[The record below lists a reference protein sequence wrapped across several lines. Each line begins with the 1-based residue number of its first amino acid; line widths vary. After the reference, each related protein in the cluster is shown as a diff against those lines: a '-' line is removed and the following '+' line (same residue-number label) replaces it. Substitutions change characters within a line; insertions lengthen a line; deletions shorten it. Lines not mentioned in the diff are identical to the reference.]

1 MVNEPIEGAA
11 LAYSQIKGA
20 FQKNKTKQPKLNV
33 MKKSLIFSIAIIALI
48 AIIVFVK
55 GPSFYNS
62 GITLKEDAT
71 AQWGNVESAYQRR
84 ADLIPNI
91 VKTAKGYAE
100 FEQET
105 LTKVIEA
112 RSKATSITIDPTNI
126 TPEKM
131 AQFQKVQES
140 MTGALSKLL
149 AVFERYPDLKANENF
164 KELINE
170 LERTENRIN
179 VARNRFNESVKPFN
193 NHIKTFP
200 NNLYNTLIGEWS
212 PIEYFKAKEG
222 SEEAPE
228 VEFDFGN

>member
-1 MVNEPIEGAA
+1 
-11 LAYSQIKGA
+11 
-20 FQKNKTKQPKLNV
+20 
-33 MKKSLIFSIAIIALI
+33 MKKWLPILVIIGLL
-48 AIIVFVK
+48 VLL
-55 GPSFYNS
+55 
-62 GITLKEDAT
+62 GIYLANLNNKLVVLDEGVS

-91 VKTAKGYAE
+91 VNTAKGYAE

-112 RSKATSITIDPTNI
+112 RSKATSITIDPSNI
-126 TPEKM
+126 TPQQLV
-131 AQFQKVQES
+131 QFQQAQS
-140 MTGALSKLL
+140 GLTSALSRLL

-179 VARNRFNESVKPFN
+179 VERNRFNEEAKKLNVKVKQMPAKFFAGLLGFN
-193 NHIKTFP
+193 
-200 NNLYNTLIGEWS
+200 ERA
-212 PIEYFKAKEG
+212 YFEADKGTDKAPK
-222 SEEAPE
+222 